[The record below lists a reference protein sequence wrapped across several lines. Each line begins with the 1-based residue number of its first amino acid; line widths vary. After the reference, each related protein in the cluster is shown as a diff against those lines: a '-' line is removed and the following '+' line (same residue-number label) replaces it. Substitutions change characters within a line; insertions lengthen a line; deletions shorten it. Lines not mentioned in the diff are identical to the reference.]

1 MNTCVLNFAA
11 VTYSFTS
18 AVKRNCAKI
27 TIHRLRVTFSHES
40 EFMEAK
46 KLPPSSSDLNLV
58 NFLLWR
64 AVRALQQKLYH
75 QDFRDLDHLKHVLL
89 H

>member
-1 MNTCVLNFAA
+1 MCFEFCHSYIFFAQVQLNE
-11 VTYSFTS
+11 TMI
-18 AVKRNCAKI
+18 KI
-27 TIHRLRVTFSHES
+27 TIDRLRVTGFQRVRVHGS
-40 EFMEAK
+40 K
-46 KLPPSSSDLNLV
+46 KNLPLNSSDLILV

-64 AVRALQQKLYH
+64 ALQQKLYR